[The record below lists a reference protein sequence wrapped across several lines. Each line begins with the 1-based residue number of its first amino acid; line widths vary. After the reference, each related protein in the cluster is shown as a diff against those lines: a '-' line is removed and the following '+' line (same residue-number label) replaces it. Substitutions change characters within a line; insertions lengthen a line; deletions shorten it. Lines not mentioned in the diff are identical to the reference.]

1 MLFTESKF
9 DIIWLPLNAKRA
21 AIFGGRLLKTGIS
34 IPRWSGHLTGVMID
48 ARLCAFEAAPKLE

>member
-1 MLFTESKF
+1 V
-9 DIIWLPLNAKRA
+9 A
-21 AIFGGRLLKTGIS
+21 ALLKTGIS